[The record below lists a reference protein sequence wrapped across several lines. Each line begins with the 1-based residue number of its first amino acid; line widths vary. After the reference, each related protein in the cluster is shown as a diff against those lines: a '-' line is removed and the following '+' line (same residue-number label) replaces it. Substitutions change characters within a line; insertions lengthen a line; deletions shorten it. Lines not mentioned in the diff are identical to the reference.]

1 MVRLLRRR
9 REYLGAAIPILVTLA
24 VEGHGAALILLGYVL
39 IYQLLENSW
48 LSPKLSARTM
58 SLSGGLAFASALAG
72 GSLAGPVGAFLVL
85 PTAALIFSFIPK
97 LRPDLR
103 GGLLGWGKGQESR
116 ASAEEQAA

>member
-1 MVRLLRRR
+1 VVRLLRRR

-97 LRPDLR
+97 SRPDLR

-116 ASAEEQAA
+116 ASAEE